1 MERDDFDR
9 AFGIIREQGRPQL
22 IGLVRLLIRNGY
34 CRSDISA
41 IFAMLGQGLS
51 EDRIGQAADWLLG
64 SSMGRT
70 ERERGAFEE
79 FYDLPREESRRVTR

>member
-9 AFGIIREQGRPQL
+9 ALGIIRQQGKAQL
-22 IGLVRLLIRNGY
+22 VGLVRLLIRNGY

-41 IFAMLGQGLS
+41 VFAMLGQGLS
-51 EDRIGQAADWLLG
+51 EDRIGQAVDWLLG
-64 SSMGRT
+64 SSIGRA

-79 FYDLPREESRRVTR
+79 FFERPREESRRVTR